1 MITAIDT
8 SILID
13 VFRDD
18 PTYGRQSASKLR
30 SCMADGK
37 LVACEVVWSELA
49 AMFPVTGELES
60 HMERLQIEFL
70 GMTQGASRLAGLH
83 WKSYLER
90 GGKRTRV
97 IADFLI
103 AAHAQAQCDQL
114 LTRDQGFHRDYFRE
128 LTVIS
133 PTTGT

>member
-83 WKSYLER
+83 
-90 GGKRTRV
+90 
-97 IADFLI
+97 
-103 AAHAQAQCDQL
+103 
-114 LTRDQGFHRDYFRE
+114 
-128 LTVIS
+128 
-133 PTTGT
+133 